1 MTGNKSGLLPCPFC
15 GGKAEIYR
23 VIIRPGTFYAWCDE
37 CETRSNYYN
46 TEEDAARAWNSRA
59 ERTCRA
65 ICDGDDSG
73 HEFAGESWHC
83 SNCGHEMDEYEAKCG
98 AYCIK
103 CGAKVV
109 SE

>member
-1 MTGNKSGLLPCPFC
+1 MNEVKLKRCPFC
-15 GGKAEIYR
+15 GGEAEIIE
-23 VIIRPGTFYAWCDE
+23 VEGNE
-37 CETRSNYYN
+37 SETICIQCSSCGVSVHHKWLEPEVLIDY
-46 TEEDAARAWNSRA
+46 WNRRA